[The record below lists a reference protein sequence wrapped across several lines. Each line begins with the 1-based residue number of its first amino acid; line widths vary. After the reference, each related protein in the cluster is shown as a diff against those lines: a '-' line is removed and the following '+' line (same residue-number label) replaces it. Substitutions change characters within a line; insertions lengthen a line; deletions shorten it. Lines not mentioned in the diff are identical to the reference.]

1 VAARATDAT
10 VRKLVDSSGWASWK
24 PGRFL
29 LRDCLPSAQAVL
41 SVQDSRL
48 ERCGAHR
55 YKERVLY
62 RIQRMAMR
70 PTRCFYVSLLAGYM
84 LAGTTAAQPVD
95 GPLLL
100 PPPMF
105 AAPAPQAAVAPEPE
119 ASIAEESL
127 PLPTTTDAAA
137 IQLEGDE
144 TLDVAEQGAIVDE
157 TPWFDPFPW
166 DTGIE
171 LGINGSSGTS
181 ESLSV
186 RTGGYI
192 KRESRFSKLDL
203 RTNYNYTTN
212 SGLATQNNAELDVR
226 NDWLLDDRSP
236 WTLFG
241 TGNLFYDEFQA
252 FDLQTSANTGV
263 GYRFV
268 HDPGLDLIARLGGG
282 ASREIGGPDDRWVPE
297 SLVGFEYSQQL
308 SATQKFYGK
317 LDYYPEWEEIGE
329 YRLVADTGWEIV
341 LVQPSNLS
349 LKISATDRYDST
361 PNGAEP
367 HLLNYSVLL
376 LLKL

>member
-1 VAARATDAT
+1 LVEPTD
-10 VRKLVDSSGWASWK
+10 
-24 PGRFL
+24 
-29 LRDCLPSAQAVL
+29 
-41 SVQDSRL
+41 
-48 ERCGAHR
+48 
-55 YKERVLY
+55 
-62 RIQRMAMR
+62 
-70 PTRCFYVSLLAGYM
+70 
-84 LAGTTAAQPVD
+84 PVTIH
-95 GPLLL
+95 
-100 PPPMF
+100 
-105 AAPAPQAAVAPEPE
+105 VEN
-119 ASIAEESL
+119 EESL
-127 PLPTTTDAAA
+127 IAAEAGATPDSDSPTM
-137 IQLEGDE
+137 
-144 TLDVAEQGAIVDE
+144 
-157 TPWFDPFPW
+157 WFDPLPW

-171 LGINGSSGTS
+171 LGVNGSSGTS

-186 RTGGYI
+186 RTGGYV

-203 RTNYNYTTN
+203 RSYYNYTTT
-212 SGLATQNNAELDVR
+212 GGFPTQNNAELDAR

-236 WTLFG
+236 WTLYG

-268 HDPGLDLIARLGGG
+268 HEPGLDFIARFGGG
-282 ASREIGGPDDRWVPE
+282 VSREIGGPDDRWVPE
-297 SLVGFEYSQQL
+297 SLLGFEYAQQL
-308 SATQKFYGK
+308 SPTQKFYGK

>member
-1 VAARATDAT
+1 
-10 VRKLVDSSGWASWK
+10 L
-24 PGRFL
+24 FL
-29 LRDCLPSAQAVL
+29 LIAAGFIPGLTTWAQSA
-41 SVQDSRL
+41 
-48 ERCGAHR
+48 
-55 YKERVLY
+55 
-62 RIQRMAMR
+62 
-70 PTRCFYVSLLAGYM
+70 
-84 LAGTTAAQPVD
+84 D
-95 GPLLL
+95 GPSLL
-100 PPPMF
+100 PPPIF
-105 AAPAPQAAVAPEPE
+105 IAPGPTAAAATEAAPIVTEQPLGFGAA
-119 ASIAEESL
+119 
-127 PLPTTTDAAA
+127 TDAAA
-137 IQLEGDE
+137 TPSETEE
-144 TLDVAEQGAIVDE
+144 TLMVDE
-157 TPWFDPFPW
+157 GELAADLESPPLWFDPFPW

-171 LGINGSSGTS
+171 LGVNGSSGTS
-181 ESLSV
+181 DSLSI
-186 RTGGYI
+186 RTGGYM

-212 SGLATQNNAELDVR
+212 SGRETQNNAELDAR

-236 WTLFG
+236 WTLYG

-268 HDPGLDLIARLGGG
+268 HEPGLDFIARMGGG
-282 ASREIGGPDDRWVPE
+282 VSREIGGPDDRWVPE
-297 SLVGFEYSQQL
+297 SLVGFEYAQQL
-308 SATQKFYGK
+308 NSTQKFYGK

-329 YRLVADTGWEIV
+329 YRLVADTGWEMV

>member
-1 VAARATDAT
+1 MRPLRFFYRAMVVGCAVAVAAPAQ
-10 VRKLVDSSGWASWK
+10 
-24 PGRFL
+24 
-29 LRDCLPSAQAVL
+29 SA
-41 SVQDSRL
+41 
-48 ERCGAHR
+48 
-55 YKERVLY
+55 
-62 RIQRMAMR
+62 
-70 PTRCFYVSLLAGYM
+70 
-84 LAGTTAAQPVD
+84 D
-95 GPLLL
+95 GPSLL
-100 PPPMF
+100 PPPIF
-105 AAPAPQAAVAPEPE
+105 IAPGQATSADAEP
-119 ASIAEESL
+119 ATI
-127 PLPTTTDAAA
+127 
-137 IQLEGDE
+137 
-144 TLDVAEQGAIVDE
+144 VAEQPVPMLSPTDPFSPPLDDE
-157 TPWFDPFPW
+157 DALLAAQIAGPPHSDAPAVWFDPLPW

-181 ESLSV
+181 DSLSI

-203 RTNYNYTTN
+203 HTNYNFTTT
-212 SGLATQNNAELDVR
+212 SGVQTQNNAELDAR

-236 WTLFG
+236 WTLYG

-252 FDLQTSANTGV
+252 FDLQASANTGV

-268 HDPGLDLIARLGGG
+268 HEPGLDFIARLGGG

-297 SLVGFEYSQQL
+297 SLVGFEYGQQL
-308 SATQKFYGK
+308 TATQKFYGK

-341 LVQPSNLS
+341 LIQPSNLS

-361 PNGAEP
+361 PNGANP

>member
-1 VAARATDAT
+1 LLLVIAAGSIPEVTI
-10 VRKLVDSSGWASWK
+10 WA
-24 PGRFL
+24 
-29 LRDCLPSAQAVL
+29 Q
-41 SVQDSRL
+41 
-48 ERCGAHR
+48 GA
-55 YKERVLY
+55 
-62 RIQRMAMR
+62 
-70 PTRCFYVSLLAGYM
+70 
-84 LAGTTAAQPVD
+84 D
-95 GPLLL
+95 GPSLL
-100 PPPMF
+100 PPPTF
-105 AAPAPQAAVAPEPE
+105 ASPGPATAADTEAAPIVAEQPLGFGAAM
-119 ASIAEESL
+119 
-127 PLPTTTDAAA
+127 DAAA
-137 IQLEGDE
+137 IPTETEESLMVDGGELAADLESPP
-144 TLDVAEQGAIVDE
+144 L
-157 TPWFDPFPW
+157 WFDPLPW

-171 LGINGSSGTS
+171 LGVNGSSGTS
-181 ESLSV
+181 DSLSV
-186 RTGGYI
+186 RTGGYM

-203 RTNYNYTTN
+203 RTNYNYTTT
-212 SGLATQNNAELDVR
+212 SGRETQNNAELDAR

-236 WTLFG
+236 WTLYG

-268 HDPGLDLIARLGGG
+268 HEPGLDFIARFGGG
-282 ASREIGGPDDRWVPE
+282 VSREIGGPDDRWVPE
-297 SLVGFEYSQQL
+297 SLVGFEYGQQL

>member
-1 VAARATDAT
+1 M
-10 VRKLVDSSGWASWK
+10 
-24 PGRFL
+24 RFL
-29 LRDCLPSAQAVL
+29 YLAIVAGLISPIVATAQSA
-41 SVQDSRL
+41 
-48 ERCGAHR
+48 
-55 YKERVLY
+55 
-62 RIQRMAMR
+62 
-70 PTRCFYVSLLAGYM
+70 
-84 LAGTTAAQPVD
+84 D
-95 GPLLL
+95 GPVLL
-100 PPPMF
+100 PPPIF
-105 AAPAPQAAVAPEPE
+105 VAPEKAIAAE
-119 ASIAEESL
+119 ADAQPTAIAPQQ
-127 PLPTTTDAAA
+127 PLPMVEPTDPVTV
-137 IQLEGDE
+137 QVENEG
-144 TLDVAEQGAIVDE
+144 TLNVAEAGA
-157 TPWFDPFPW
+157 TPDSDSPTMWFDPLPW

-171 LGINGSSGTS
+171 LGVNGSSGTS
-181 ESLSV
+181 ESLSI
-186 RTGGYI
+186 RTGGYV

-203 RTNYNYTTN
+203 RSYYNYTTTG
-212 SGLATQNNAELDVR
+212 GLPTQNNAELDAR

-236 WTLFG
+236 WTLYG

-268 HDPGLDLIARLGGG
+268 HEPGLDFIARFGGG
-282 ASREIGGPDDRWVPE
+282 VSREIGGPDDRWVPE
-297 SLVGFEYSQQL
+297 SLLGFEYAQQL